1 MRIGLLVY
9 GSLETP
15 TGGYLYDRIMAEALA
30 GMGHTIETISLAGG
44 PSPLRLWQNWSPAL
58 RDRLLS
64 GKFDLLLQDE
74 LCHPSLFHLNRQL
87 KKRGGPPLV
96 AIVHQVFCDEPRPR
110 WQNFVY
116 GLIEK
121 RYLSSVDGFV
131 FNSLT
136 TRRTVEAMAGK
147 KRPQAVAYPA
157 GNRFAQLPDA
167 EAIRQRAMRPGP
179 LQLLFLGNVIPRK
192 GLLPLLEALAPVD
205 PSHWRLVVAG
215 SEDFDRRHAGQVRRL
230 VHRLGLGEAVR
241 FFGHCRGAALHRLLA
256 ESHLFCMPYAHE
268 GFGIAILEAMSFGLP
283 AIGCRTGAAAETIR
297 PGENGFLL
305 DPDDRQGLGPLI
317 ASLYHDRPRLERMA
331 AAAVATFE
339 NRPRWQDGAAVIDR
353 FLRTM
358 AGKKR

>member
-9 GSLETP
+9 GSLEIP

-30 GMGHTIETISLAGG
+30 GLGHTVETVSLADG
-44 PSPLRLWQNWSPAL
+44 PYLCRLGRNWSPAL
-58 RDRLLS
+58 RERLFS
-64 GKFDLLLQDE
+64 EKFDLLLQDE

-96 AIVHQVFCDEPRPR
+96 AIVHQVLCDEPRNR
-110 WQNFVY
+110 WRNFLY

-136 TRRTVEAMAGK
+136 TRRTVEAMVGGE
-147 KRPQAVAYPA
+147 RPLAIAYPA
-157 GNRFAQLPDA
+157 GNRFSGLPDT
-167 EAIRQRAMRPGP
+167 ETTRKRARRPGP

-192 GLLPLLEALAPVD
+192 GLLPLIEALASVD
-205 PSHWRLVVAG
+205 PGLWRLSVAG
-215 SEDFDRRHAGQVRRL
+215 SEDFDHRYADRVRRL
-230 VHRLGLGEAVR
+230 VHQLGLADAVR
-241 FFGHCRGAALHRLLA
+241 FFGHCRGADLHRLLA

-305 DPDDRQGLGPLI
+305 DPEDRQGLGPLI
-317 ASLYHDRPRLERMA
+317 AALYHDRPRLAKMA
-331 AAAVATFE
+331 AAAIATFE
-339 NRPRWQDGAAVIDR
+339 NRPRWQDGAAVIDQ

-358 AGKKR
+358 MEKKS